1 MEKLYDI
8 LYNGRKIYKNLSPE
22 ECTEILQDLSESF
35 FSGENIDPNLIE
47 LEETYGTQE

>member
-1 MEKLYDI
+1 MTEKLYDI

-22 ECTEILQDLSESF
+22 DCTEVISELYQKH

-47 LEETYGTQE
+47 MEEKTNG